1 MDKNKKRKSGTLN
14 FAIENPKNDRIAVI
28 YSVKVSSVRILEKPR
43 NPKKREDPLTIII
56 PYSIYKYMNR
66 DDCLFIL
73 HFHAHDIIVHEI
85 AVSYMMVRV
94 PISRNPIC
102 L

>member
-1 MDKNKKRKSGTLN
+1 MDKKQEKKIWNSQL
-14 FAIENPKNDRIAVI
+14 AIENPKNDRIAVI

-66 DDCLFIL
+66 G
-73 HFHAHDIIVHEI
+73 
-85 AVSYMMVRV
+85 
-94 PISRNPIC
+94 
-102 L
+102 